1 MVPALRGQELCERE
15 TGHPS
20 SGPWQREPRMGSQ
33 RRLPGGGVPRASWET
48 EWLLSTRRTLGPP
61 GGAQR
66 EMWAE
71 KKPSNTTKGPL
82 SLPEVF
88 WHGRLGGCFG
98 IRAGTA
104 GRPVSGHA
112 EQLQGSQAQASVL
125 TSGLGHSAKRQ
136 LCLLAPPHLSPLPHR
151 WGLAMPPPPPVRREA
166 AGDPGPEHC
175 PCRSQPP

>member
-1 MVPALRGQELCERE
+1 MVPALRGQEPRERG

-66 EMWAE
+66 ETWAE

-88 WHGRLGGCFG
+88 WHGRLGGVWGLRLRHSYFSLDSSD
-98 IRAGTA
+98 
-104 GRPVSGHA
+104 GRQNG
-112 EQLQGSQAQASVL
+112 LCSQA
-125 TSGLGHSAKRQ
+125 
-136 LCLLAPPHLSPLPHR
+136 
-151 WGLAMPPPPPVRREA
+151 
-166 AGDPGPEHC
+166 
-175 PCRSQPP
+175 